1 MVLTWI
7 LLQQEEDNGRTNKS
21 DVDVFVRTPRP
32 NFDES
37 LVYYLDEQL
46 RQIETAITN
55 LKEAIKTA
63 EDRLTAGGL

>member
-1 MVLTWI
+1 MAEPTS
-7 LLQQEEDNGRTNKS
+7 R

-46 RQIETAITN
+46 RQIEKAITN
-55 LKEAIKTA
+55 LK
-63 EDRLTAGGL
+63 RSN

>member
-1 MVLTWI
+1 MAEPTS
-7 LLQQEEDNGRTNKS
+7 R

-46 RQIETAITN
+46 QQIETAITN